1 MSIETAPQ
9 SVPERARHSHDDVRR
24 AAVAGAIAVLFGAIA
39 VLLDRVRASDEVV
52 TPFYVAAAVQA
63 ALAAAATGTVGR
75 RRLRPVDLAL
85 SYAGVPLAALA
96 GVACVAVEL
105 DPWGGGHRAARLS
118 TRPPRISA
126 SLSARVDVP
135 EGTYIYAASRQS
147 ARAVSHLEGKDIVKF
162 TGVCIGT
169 AVGSPTN
176 GVPDAR
182 WLILGQGRFAP
193 AARFSGAPLTDAHP
207 STLCPG
213 EAGTLHDRAVSRL
226 VPVREAARRTW
237 RVQSFAPRATLVG
250 FALLRSPHGRW
261 VALGL
266 GEHSG
271 GSWSV
276 KYVKPLR
283 GVVVAQACWALG
295 VPAVAFPGVGSP
307 VAKRL
312 PGTRF
317 SRPAL
322 GVPASAAAEAACSAT
337 TGDPAVV
344 SRTPPP
350 VIVKPNGLPAP
361 SPEPQTVRQTTTT
374 QPTTT
379 VTEKRFKFGG

>member
-1 MSIETAPQ
+1 MGPETVPQ
-9 SVPERARHSHDDVRR
+9 SVPTRAHSHDDLRR
-24 AAVAGAIAVLFGAIA
+24 AGVAAATAVLFGAIA
-39 VLLDRVRASDEVV
+39 VLLDKVHASGDVA
-52 TPFYVAAAVQA
+52 TAFYVAAAVQA
-63 ALAAAATGTVGR
+63 ALAVAAAGTVGR
-75 RRLRPVDLAL
+75 RRLRAVDLAL
-85 SYAGVPLAALA
+85 SCAGVLVAALA
-96 GVACVAVEL
+96 GVAYVAVKL
-105 DPWGGGHRAARLS
+105 DPWSEGHRATRLA
-118 TRPPRISA
+118 TKPPRVSA
-126 SLSARVDVP
+126 GLTARVDVP
-135 EGTYIYAASRQS
+135 EGTYIYVASRQS
-147 ARAVSHLEGKDIVKF
+147 ALAVSHLEDKDTVEF

-176 GVPDAR
+176 GVTDAR
-182 WLILGQGRFAP
+182 WLILGQGRLAP
-193 AARFSGAPLTDAHP
+193 AARFSGAPLTDTHP
-207 STLCPG
+207 STLCPD
-213 EAGTLHDRAVSRL
+213 EAGTLHDRAVLRL
-226 VPVREAARRTW
+226 VAAREAARRTW
-237 RVQSFAPRATLVG
+237 RVESFAPGATLVG
-250 FALLRSPHGRW
+250 FALLRSPHGHW

-266 GEHSG
+266 GERSG

-295 VPAVAFPGVGSP
+295 VPAEGFPGAGSP

-317 SRPAL
+317 SRPVL
-322 GVPASAAAEAACSAT
+322 RGPDPPAAAAACSAT

-350 VIVKPNGLPAP
+350 VIVKPKGPPAP
-361 SPEPQTVRQTTTT
+361 TPEMRAVPQTTTT